1 MGTCEA
7 RTESGEVGAVA
18 MREASSNVVVF
29 VCSSARPRG
38 TRRID
43 PIPIRHA
50 GCRAGSSSRAESVR
64 SGRGHGRGASRFLT
78 WRRLGNPERSAMIEN
93 VEGIRRQT
101 SKSSSIAVFGIFP
114 FAFVLVKFDIA
125 KDLSLGRRVLIFI
138 VVSTELPRNGVHI
151 VK

>member
-1 MGTCEA
+1 MD
-7 RTESGEVGAVA
+7 R
-18 MREASSNVVVF
+18 
-29 VCSSARPRG
+29 
-38 TRRID
+38 
-43 PIPIRHA
+43 
-50 GCRAGSSSRAESVR
+50 RAELSRSGSVR
-64 SGRGHGRGASRFLT
+64 RGPVVASR
-78 WRRLGNPERSAMIEN
+78 RHRAPSRGEAERYARKRN

-114 FAFVLVKFDIA
+114 FAFVLVKFLFDIA